1 MTKKKG
7 LIILLILLITV
18 AVTTV
23 PFVYAYFYQETEV
36 LDTDRTFGEVKVSS
50 NIYFQNG
57 TAPIVPINVPT
68 RDGHSKQGIYYVN
81 ISNLDDPYYI
91 NKLRVD
97 FQVESTIDTFFRVK
111 IVDTLIIVY
120 TKANGDKVE
129 IIVPAATTEDINYSI
144 DDTLW
149 YHDAMTD
156 WYYYMDTVTIIDGLI
171 TFIEPGLQYPV
182 HRDEYEIQ
190 FAIII
195 EAVQAIGGPQHNWN
209 EPVKPWNGEVWT

>member
-36 LDTDRTFGEVKVSS
+36 SDTDRTFGEVKVSS

-97 FQVESTIDTFFRVK
+97 FQVESTIDKIGRASCRERV
-111 IVDTLIIVY
+111 
-120 TKANGDKVE
+120 
-129 IIVPAATTEDINYSI
+129 
-144 DDTLW
+144 
-149 YHDAMTD
+149 
-156 WYYYMDTVTIIDGLI
+156 
-171 TFIEPGLQYPV
+171 
-182 HRDEYEIQ
+182 
-190 FAIII
+190 
-195 EAVQAIGGPQHNWN
+195 
-209 EPVKPWNGEVWT
+209 